1 MFNKAKNDQK
11 HMRVSCILGFGR
23 PCQQKPCTRNDEH
36 ASNQSTIMNPNN
48 YIEVRVSVPRL
59 EVPALQARQGNN
71 GGSILQASAINEHSN
86 ILKSTC
92 NVRTAL

>member
-1 MFNKAKNDQK
+1 
-11 HMRVSCILGFGR
+11 
-23 PCQQKPCTRNDEH
+23 
-36 ASNQSTIMNPNN
+36 MNPNN